1 MPEKKKSVFETMSA
15 IDVSPYLFTKNGMSY
30 LPWSR
35 AIEQLKLRYPDA
47 DVQPVMYESEKIIT
61 ALVEKNADGTERYTS
76 HVVKDSMLFTPEYGG
91 CTVRTKLVIPSE
103 GIEVE
108 ETLPVLDFKNKPVS
122 FENVTADQVN
132 KAIKRCGTKNI
143 AIATGLGLSLWH
155 KEEISE
161 SAKDQKV
168 IDKLESNN
176 VVDKFKELVAKGF
189 DRIKLSS
196 WCKENFGSANPAAIK
211 NADIRERMLM
221 ALDTLNIK
229 DFQPDKK
236 TKETK

>member
-15 IDVSPYLFTKNGMSY
+15 IDVSSYLFTKNGMSY

-47 DVQPVMYESEKIIT
+47 DVQPVMYETEKLVT
-61 ALVEKNADGTERYTS
+61 ALVEKTADGTEKYAS
-76 HVVKDSMLFTPEYGG
+76 HVVKVNMLYCPEQGG
-91 CTVRTKLVIPSE
+91 CTVRTRLTIPSE
-103 GIEVE
+103 SIEVE

-122 FENVTADQVN
+122 PENVTSDQVN

-143 AIATGLGLSLWH
+143 AVATGLGLSLWH
-155 KEEISE
+155 KEEMSE

-168 IDKLESNN
+168 IEKLENN
-176 VVDKFKELVAKGF
+176 DIVAKFKELVAKGF
-189 DRIKLSS
+189 DKVKLATWS
-196 WCKENFGSANPAAIK
+196 KENFGSANPASIK
-211 NADIRERMLM
+211 NEEIKQRMRE
-221 ALDTLNIK
+221 ALDKLDIK

-236 TKETK
+236 SK

>member
-1 MPEKKKSVFETMSA
+1 MPTPTKKSVFETMSA
-15 IDVSPYLFTKNGMSY
+15 VDVSPYLFTKNGMSY

-35 AIEQLKLRYPDA
+35 AIEQLKLKYPDA
-47 DVQPVMYESEKIIT
+47 DVQPVMYETERIIT
-61 ALVEKNADGTERYTS
+61 ALVEKNADGTEKYAS
-76 HVVKDSMLFTPEYGG
+76 HVVKDSMLFTPEHGG

-122 FENVTADQVN
+122 PENVTADQVN

-168 IDKLESNN
+168 IDKLEGNE
-176 VVDKFKELVAKGF
+176 VIAKFKELVAKGF
-189 DRIKLSS
+189 DKIKLAN
-196 WCKENFGSANPAAIK
+196 WCKENFGSSNPATIK
-211 NADIRERMLM
+211 NEEIRAKMLA
-221 ALDTLNIK
+221 ALETLDIK

-236 TKETK
+236 TK